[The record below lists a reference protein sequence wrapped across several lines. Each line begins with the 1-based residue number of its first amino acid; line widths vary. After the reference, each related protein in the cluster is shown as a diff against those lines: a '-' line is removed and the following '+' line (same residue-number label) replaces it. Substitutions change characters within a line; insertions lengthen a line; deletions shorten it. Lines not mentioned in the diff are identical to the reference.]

1 LPFLEL
7 FLFLAIP
14 FFAHHQVSLHWFSLF
29 GFVQMVLLGYAVSE
43 RIYLRRDQ
51 VTSTRT
57 VQTVAYA
64 KRYSDTAQSETEVV
78 VFVAAVAPVAW
89 LAVARVG
96 KLVWSRSAARSARSA
111 QVGDRRE
118 EPVQAEVKL
127 GFLIY

>member
-1 LPFLEL
+1 
-7 FLFLAIP
+7 
-14 FFAHHQVSLHWFSLF
+14 
-29 GFVQMVLLGYAVSE
+29 MVLLGYAVSE

-57 VQTVAYA
+57 VQTVTYA
-64 KRYSDTAQSETEVV
+64 NRYSDTGQSETEVV
-78 VFVAAVAPVAW
+78 VFVAAAAAVAPVAW
-89 LAVARVG
+89 LAVARVE
-96 KLVWSRSAARSARSA
+96 KLVRSRSA